1 MPEKNAVTLLQDG
14 EIHLVDDGDEEKEI
28 SDGTYS
34 WKELEEGVVQ
44 EKYRALCDFFEGIDE
59 TRGMSF
65 LYRMMELV
73 RGHEEKINFA
83 RMMYLL
89 SRLEPTEEGPKK
101 EKYRQL
107 SQKMYRWIQ
116 SDQDCRQLKTAINL
130 YAYIHRTKGEHRD
143 VDKAEEAIKSLVEES
158 KQKCRGKVN
167 IVTTSK
173 IRNLLAMTAD
183 IYNQVL
189 TYTSEK
195 LDDEICGRIEYLRI
209 RFIYECGREPKVKAF
224 VKQAEI
230 LEILKEIRQSKKNY
244 LLFSK
249 YMEALIAFHKYY
261 GGKEQ

>member
-1 MPEKNAVTLLQDG
+1 MIFLSDCCHCRRNRYDGIRVKENAGKNAVTLLQDG

-44 EKYRALCDFFEGIDE
+44 EKYRALCDFLKVLTKPEE
-59 TRGMSF
+59 CL

-130 YAYIHRTKGEHRD
+130 YAYIHRKKGEHRD
-143 VDKAEEAIKSLVEES
+143 E
-158 KQKCRGKVN
+158 N
-167 IVTTSK
+167 
-173 IRNLLAMTAD
+173 
-183 IYNQVL
+183 
-189 TYTSEK
+189 
-195 LDDEICGRIEYLRI
+195 
-209 RFIYECGREPKVKAF
+209 
-224 VKQAEI
+224 
-230 LEILKEIRQSKKNY
+230 
-244 LLFSK
+244 
-249 YMEALIAFHKYY
+249 
-261 GGKEQ
+261 